1 MSGYPKRLI
10 EVDLPIKKIS
20 AHARREKSIR
30 HGHISTLHIWWARRP
45 LASCRA
51 VLCAA
56 LWPDPADPL
65 CPQRFRDD
73 ACRVINSF
81 AVKVTSDKNLS
92 RTSSHETWRKWQ
104 ALSRAGLDPQNDAH
118 WNVLRFSLLDFIAD
132 FADWDNSTVPEYLE
146 ASRALTCSA
155 HEALGGATGTLPLVV
170 DPFAGG
176 GAIPLEAV
184 RIGADVFASDL
195 NPIPV
200 LLNRVVLDYIPT
212 FGRRLGDEVRKWGD
226 WIKQEAEKELA
237 EFYPHDADGARP
249 IAYIW
254 ARAILSDAPST
265 DQIPVEVPLLS
276 SMWLSKKP
284 NRGRALRWLRGADGK
299 AKYDTVE
306 RLYCDGRKLVVKRP
320 LLEIFEPSSP
330 KEVGAGTVGRGSVT
344 CPVTGFTTQVAQVR
358 VQLQARKGGTRDA
371 RLVCVVTTRSAEQGR
386 FYRAPTDEDIAAAAA
401 AERKLNR
408 IKSSSATPFSLIPN
422 EEISLNEIRRISVPI
437 YGMTTWGDVFAQR
450 QLLALVTL
458 ARLVREAGEACLAVN
473 KGEESFCQAVQ
484 TILAINVG
492 KVADYGS
499 ALATWSSPASQETVR
514 STFSRQAIGMVWD
527 YAEANPFA
535 ASSGGWS
542 HNLGFID
549 RLISAVI
556 ASRLLVGHVEQASAS
571 SHPFPND
578 SVQALVTDPPYYDA
592 VPYAHLSDFF
602 YVWLRRALPSDWSP
616 LFAADAVPK
625 EAEIVVDR
633 PHYLS
638 TSNKDIAFYE
648 RELTKAFKEARRVVA
663 PGGIGT
669 IVFASKTTAS
679 WEAILKAVVDAGWII
694 TGSWPI
700 DTEREGRMA
709 AIGQARLASS
719 VHIVCRPRENSAGM
733 VLPDEIGDWRDVLQ
747 ELPRR
752 IHEWMPRLAQEGVVG
767 ADAIFSCLGP
777 ALEIFSRYSRVE
789 KPNGDQVTLKEYLEY
804 VWAAVSKEAISMI
817 FAGADTTG
825 FEEDARLTAMWL
837 WTLSPGLSDGESA
850 KADEID
856 GADDDSDEKPL
867 QAAKLTGFTLEY
879 DAARKIAQ
887 GLGAHLELLVN
898 LVEVKGETARLLPV
912 AERTKALFGKEGT
925 ESPAAKRK
933 KSPQLSLP
941 GLLEEL
947 EQEESGWTL
956 QNAAKPGSTNLD
968 RLHQAM
974 ILFAAGRGEGL
985 RRFLVD
991 DGVGK
996 DQKFWSLA
1004 QSLCALYPSG
1014 TDERRWSEGV
1024 LARKKGLGL

>member
-514 STFSRQAIGMVWD
+514 STFSRQAIG
-527 YAEANPFA
+527 
-535 ASSGGWS
+535 
-542 HNLGFID
+542 
-549 RLISAVI
+549 
-556 ASRLLVGHVEQASAS
+556 
-571 SHPFPND
+571 
-578 SVQALVTDPPYYDA
+578 
-592 VPYAHLSDFF
+592 
-602 YVWLRRALPSDWSP
+602 
-616 LFAADAVPK
+616 
-625 EAEIVVDR
+625 
-633 PHYLS
+633 
-638 TSNKDIAFYE
+638 
-648 RELTKAFKEARRVVA
+648 
-663 PGGIGT
+663 
-669 IVFASKTTAS
+669 TT
-679 WEAILKAVVDAGWII
+679 
-694 TGSWPI
+694 
-700 DTEREGRMA
+700 
-709 AIGQARLASS
+709 
-719 VHIVCRPRENSAGM
+719 
-733 VLPDEIGDWRDVLQ
+733 
-747 ELPRR
+747 
-752 IHEWMPRLAQEGVVG
+752 
-767 ADAIFSCLGP
+767 
-777 ALEIFSRYSRVE
+777 
-789 KPNGDQVTLKEYLEY
+789 
-804 VWAAVSKEAISMI
+804 
-817 FAGADTTG
+817 
-825 FEEDARLTAMWL
+825 
-837 WTLSPGLSDGESA
+837 TLSSYEPC
-850 KADEID
+850 
-856 GADDDSDEKPL
+856 
-867 QAAKLTGFTLEY
+867 
-879 DAARKIAQ
+879 
-887 GLGAHLELLVN
+887 
-898 LVEVKGETARLLPV
+898 
-912 AERTKALFGKEGT
+912 
-925 ESPAAKRK
+925 
-933 KSPQLSLP
+933 
-941 GLLEEL
+941 
-947 EQEESGWTL
+947 
-956 QNAAKPGSTNLD
+956 
-968 RLHQAM
+968 
-974 ILFAAGRGEGL
+974 RG
-985 RRFLVD
+985 
-991 DGVGK
+991 
-996 DQKFWSLA
+996 
-1004 QSLCALYPSG
+1004 
-1014 TDERRWSEGV
+1014 
-1024 LARKKGLGL
+1024 